1 LPVDVIQNQLT
12 YVWVSHPKAAPSDNA
27 HGAITQWTAVLIHH
41 QPEQGAEP
49 DKPVLVHWQ

>member
-1 LPVDVIQNQLT
+1 MT